1 MNSVLIS
8 LRLLTSGI
16 KEFDWAG
23 SKASVIKTDAK
34 IYATEPCSEN
44 KVYIQ

>member
-23 SKASVIKTDAK
+23 GRSSVIMTDAK
-34 IYATEPCSEN
+34 IYANEPCSGN
-44 KVYIQ
+44 KVHTQ

>member
-16 KEFDWAG
+16 KEFERAG
-23 SKASVIKTDAK
+23 SKASVIMTDAK
-34 IYATEPCSEN
+34 IYATEPCS
-44 KVYIQ
+44 VYIK

>member
-23 SKASVIKTDAK
+23 TKAAVIMTDAK
-34 IYATEPCSEN
+34 IYVIEPCSEN